1 MRGRLSDNLSYKFV
15 ALGVALILWI
25 SMLGRKDST
34 LTREFELQ
42 LMLGPNIEAESKPPQ
57 IVRVEFAGPRV
68 ALKKINN
75 MNPVYTVD
83 LSAANPG
90 RQVVQLS
97 PDGLNLPIGSRV
109 ISIEPREFTVI
120 LRASKPGEN
129 R

>member
-1 MRGRLSDNLSYKFV
+1 MRSRLSDNLSYKFV
-15 ALGVALILWI
+15 ALGVALILWV

-42 LMLGPNIEAESKPPQ
+42 LMLGPNIEAEGRPPQ
-57 IVRVEFAGPRV
+57 LVRVEFAGPRV

-83 LSAANPG
+83 LSAASPG
-90 RQVVQLS
+90 RQVVQLN